1 MIGSELD
8 LNRRAETAA
17 TLQIGET
24 PLSEFD
30 GHLTA
35 ASTRGALYAQDEW
48 SLTPQLAFHVGLRW
62 EGIDTRGSIAE
73 GAPELSNR
81 SSVTTP
87 LLHAVWK
94 LAPDSRDQL
103 RMSLTRSYRSP
114 NTNQLISR
122 PAISQLYPDLD
133 RPNQPTNPDRAGNP
147 DLLPELAWGLEL
159 GAEHYL
165 DAGGIVS
172 ANVFV
177 RRIDNLIRNVRSL
190 ETVSWASVPRWVA
203 RPNNIGQADAAGL
216 ELEAKA
222 RLKDLWATDLPIS
235 LRSNLTLMWSRV
247 DQVTGPR
254 NRLEGQP
261 PYTANLGGDWPLR
274 GTPLTLGAGLN
285 FTPGFELQQIDS
297 QSYRQGVKRV
307 IDGYAVWRFSPDA
320 SARLTL
326 SNAAA
331 RRYDTGSTTTL
342 NDASGAS
349 AGSQSS
355 DNSARS
361 YTTINLR
368 AELRF

>member
-1 MIGSELD
+1 
-8 LNRRAETAA
+8 
-17 TLQIGET
+17 
-24 PLSEFD
+24 
-30 GHLTA
+30 
-35 ASTRGALYAQDEW
+35 
-48 SLTPQLAFHVGLRW
+48 
-62 EGIDTRGSIAE
+62 
-73 GAPELSNR
+73 
-81 SSVTTP
+81 
-87 LLHAVWK
+87 
-94 LAPDSRDQL
+94 
-103 RMSLTRSYRSP
+103 
-114 NTNQLISR
+114 
-122 PAISQLYPDLD
+122 
-133 RPNQPTNPDRAGNP
+133 
-147 DLLPELAWGLEL
+147 LPELAWGLEL

-172 ANVFV
+172 ANVFL

-203 RPNNIGQADAAGL
+203 RPRNIGQADAAGL

-222 RLKDLWATDLPIS
+222 RLSDLWTTDLPIS

-247 DQVTGPR
+247 DQVAGPN

-261 PYTANLGGDWPLR
+261 PYTANLGGDWPLK
-274 GTPLTLGAGLN
+274 GTPLTVGASLN

-297 QSYRQGVKRV
+297 QRYRQGAKRV
-307 IDGYAVWRFSPDA
+307 LDGYALWRFSPDA

-331 RRYDTGSTTTL
+331 RQYDTGNTTNLT
-342 NDASGAS
+342 DASGANT
-349 AGSQSS
+349 GSQSS

>member
-1 MIGSELD
+1 M
-8 LNRRAETAA
+8 
-17 TLQIGET
+17 
-24 PLSEFD
+24 
-30 GHLTA
+30 
-35 ASTRGALYAQDEW
+35 
-48 SLTPQLAFHVGLRW
+48 
-62 EGIDTRGSIAE
+62 
-73 GAPELSNR
+73 
-81 SSVTTP
+81 
-87 LLHAVWK
+87 
-94 LAPDSRDQL
+94 
-103 RMSLTRSYRSP
+103 
-114 NTNQLISR
+114 
-122 PAISQLYPDLD
+122 
-133 RPNQPTNPDRAGNP
+133 
-147 DLLPELAWGLEL
+147 LPELAWGLEL

-203 RPNNIGQADAAGL
+203 RPHNIGQADAAGL

-331 RRYDTGSTTTL
+331 RRYDTGSTTNLT
-342 NDASGAS
+342 DASGAS

-361 YTTINLR
+361 FTTINLR